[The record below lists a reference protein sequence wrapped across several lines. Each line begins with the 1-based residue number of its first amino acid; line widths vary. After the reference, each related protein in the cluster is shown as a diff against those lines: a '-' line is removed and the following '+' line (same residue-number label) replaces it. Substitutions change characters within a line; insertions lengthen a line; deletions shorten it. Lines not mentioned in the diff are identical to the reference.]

1 MSRFCRVAESLAA
14 VLLAAGLAGAAPA
27 QIVPAQIAPA
37 LTIPA
42 QTGAPVSVGTFQ
54 TDLLDSPLLTSLP
67 GQDMAP
73 DSIGADR
80 MTLPVQIGGVGPYPF
95 IIDTGSQRSI
105 VASELAAHLALPAL
119 PPVAIVSMGGR
130 EEVLSVQLSHLRFG
144 SFEMRDLAAISVSR
158 ANLGGVGLIGLDGLR
173 DKRLTLDFKARKL
186 EISRSAPT
194 ARRAYDRDVIVVE
207 ARSKFG
213 QLILIGSKIDGHRV
227 NVILDTGS
235 EVSVG
240 NMALYRQLKQQR
252 LVIPPRAATITSVTG
267 QVLPVIFTVVHKI
280 NIETVTLENVPMV
293 FLDAAPFEALEIADR
308 PSMLLGMRMLRL
320 FNRIAIDFGNRHVDF
335 DTSGFEGGRAP
346 DATALASLDA
356 PAPLP

>member
-1 MSRFCRVAESLAA
+1 MPRFCRFAASLTAM
-14 VLLAAGLAGAAPA
+14 LLAAGLAGAAQAQPA
-27 QIVPAQIAPA
+27 QAQPAPSQTDAPA
-37 LTIPA
+37 T
-42 QTGAPVSVGTFQ
+42 VGTFQ
-54 TDLLDSPLLTSLP
+54 TDLLESPLLASLP

-105 VASELAAHLALPAL
+105 VARELAEHLALPAL

-130 EEVLSVQLSHLRFG
+130 EEVLSVQLSHIRFG
-144 SFEMRDLAAISVSR
+144 AFEMRDLPAISVSR
-158 ANLGGVGLIGLDGLR
+158 ANLGGVGLLGLDGLK

-186 EISRSAPT
+186 EISRSTPA
-194 ARRAYDRDVIVVE
+194 ARLTGDRDVIVVE

-252 LVIPPRAATITSVTG
+252 LVIPPQAATITSVTG
-267 QVLPVIFTVVHKI
+267 QVLPVIFTVVRKI

-293 FLDAAPFEALEIADR
+293 FLDAAPFAALDIADR

-320 FNRIAIDFGNRHVDF
+320 FNRIAIDFGRRHVDF

-346 DATALASLDA
+346 DPAALASLDA
-356 PAPLP
+356 PAALP